1 MQKTTLKNI
10 LIFFGTIVL
19 VVLFFGIGS
28 KNEINQL
35 ASVGETQKIDSEK
48 IVKTQEFVLEKVVE
62 PPRIE
67 ENNNEE
73 NLEIFYPVIKV
84 VDGDTLTINMNGQNQ
99 TLRLIGID
107 TPETVDPRK
116 PVQCFGVEASNKA
129 KEVLTGQKVR
139 IEKDSGQ
146 GELDKYGRL
155 LAYVF
160 LEDGTNFNK
169 MMIEQGYA
177 YEYTYD
183 LPYKYQTEF
192 KSAEEIAR
200 TEKRGLWAEDTC
212 NGDATKAQEIPI
224 VEQNDPITPSNPTT
238 ISKPIKSDCSSN
250 VYNCTDFKTHAEAQ
264 ATYEYCGG
272 VNNDI
277 HRLDQDKDGE
287 ACESLP

>member
-1 MQKTTLKNI
+1 MKKFLTKNV
-10 LIFFGTIVL
+10 LIFFLGIII
-19 VVLFFGIGS
+19 LFLLF
-28 KNEINQL
+28 KNDFQDKNNQT
-35 ASVGETQKIDSEK
+35 ASVAETQKVASEK
-48 IVKTQEFVLEKVVE
+48 IIDTQKTEQNPIDNQKEIKV
-62 PPRIE
+62 
-67 ENNNEE
+67 
-73 NLEIFYPVIKV
+73 FYSVVKV
-84 VDGDTLTINMNGQNQ
+84 VDGDTLTLNIDGQNQ

-139 IEKDSGQ
+139 IEKDSTQ
-146 GELDKYGRL
+146 GELDKYNRL

-177 YEYTYD
+177 YEYTYN
-183 LPYKYQTEF
+183 LPYKYQADF
-192 KSAEEIAR
+192 KLAEQIAR
-200 TEKRGLWAEDTC
+200 EEKRGLWAEDTC
-212 NGDATKAQEIPI
+212 NGEPLKEVTPVISPVSGT
-224 VEQNDPITPSNPTT
+224 VE
-238 ISKPIKSDCSSN
+238 KPAKDDCSSN

-264 ATYEYCGG
+264 ATYDYCGG

-277 HRLDQDKDGE
+277 HKLDNDKDGE

>member
-1 MQKTTLKNI
+1 MKKISIKSI
-10 LIFFGTIVL
+10 LIGVALIL
-19 VVLFFGIGS
+19 VIIFLGREPR
-28 KNEINQL
+28 KENNQL
-35 ASVGETQKIDSEK
+35 ASIGEIQKIVSEK
-48 IVKTQEFVLEKVVE
+48 IIETQEVVSEKVIE
-62 PPRIE
+62 SPQIE
-67 ENNNEE
+67 ENKTKETNK
-73 NLEIFYPVIKV
+73 IFYSVVKV
-84 VDGDTLTINMNGQNQ
+84 VDGDTLALNIDGQNQ

-129 KEVLTGQKVR
+129 KEILTGQKVR
-139 IEKDSGQ
+139 IEKDSTQ
-146 GELDKYGRL
+146 GELDKYNRL

-183 LPYKYQTEF
+183 LPYKYQKEF
-192 KSAEEIAR
+192 KLSEQTAR
-200 TEKRGLWAEDTC
+200 EQGRGLWAKDTC
-212 NGDATKAQEIPI
+212 NGEATKTQGIPI

-238 ISKPIKSDCSSN
+238 ISKPIKSDCNSN
-250 VYNCTDFKTHAEAQ
+250 VYNCIDFKTHTEAQ
-264 ATYEYCGG
+264 ATYDYCGG